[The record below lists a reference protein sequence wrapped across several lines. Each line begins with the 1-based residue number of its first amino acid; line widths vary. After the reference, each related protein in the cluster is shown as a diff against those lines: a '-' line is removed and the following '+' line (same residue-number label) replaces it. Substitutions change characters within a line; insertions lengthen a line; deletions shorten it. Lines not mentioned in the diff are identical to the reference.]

1 MNSVHIPQ
9 ARALDVGISHC
20 AIFERHGRR
29 SPSLGNVLPF
39 SREIRR
45 NSGKRLRISSFSFF
59 YRFSTV
65 FVFVDNAPMQRSLM
79 STLLLILCD
88 SPHRFRSNLL
98 VCGKWGKLRKHSSDK
113 DETNPLESCRQKK
126 GPGGRRLRLVNAR
139 YFLCHLLQHLAR
151 RLAAGVPDLVPAFGP
166 PPIEADGR
174 ADGRGSPSI
183 SPCRRRAQKSCPER
197 SFSGRRYAAWSVD
210 FWYKGVVTRVKS
222 ASRKG

>member
-1 MNSVHIPQ
+1 MCCRFPVKF
-9 ARALDVGISHC
+9 AGIQGRGC
-20 AIFERHGRR
+20 ASRR
-29 SPSLGNVLPF
+29 FL
-39 SREIRR
+39 
-45 NSGKRLRISSFSFF
+45 F

-98 VCGKWGKLRKHSSDK
+98 VYGKWGKLRKHSSDK

-151 RLAAGVPDLVPAFGP
+151 RLAAGVPGLVPAFGP

-174 ADGRGSPSI
+174 ADGRGSPSKASI
-183 SPCRRRAQKSCPER
+183 SPCRRRARRGARRGR
-197 SFSGRRYAAWSVD
+197 SVADAMRHGQWTSGT
-210 FWYKGVVTRVKS
+210 KGMVTRVK
-222 ASRKG
+222 KCK